1 MNVLQICHKPPVPSK
16 DGGCLAMNAI
26 TQGLLS
32 ENVSIK
38 VLTISTPKHA
48 FNIELLDKQYIK
60 NTRIESVFKNTDLH
74 PKDALISLLKGQSY
88 NVSRFYDEHFE
99 TLVTSTIK
107 KEHFDIVHLESIFV
121 LPYLDS
127 IRECF
132 AGKIVVRT
140 HNVEHRIWK
149 NLSITERNPIK
160 KKYLKILAQ
169 QLEKYESVRLSEVDG
184 IVSISDSDTNVFIE
198 MGCND
203 SIKTIP
209 FGINLGPLQ
218 KVNNK
223 GLFFLGSLDWQPNID
238 GINWLSKM
246 VSSSLV
252 SKVIVAGRN
261 PSKEISLSD
270 NLIMKGEVDDA
281 EQFMKERGVML
292 VPLFSGSGI
301 RIKILEAMAWGVP
314 VIATSKAVE
323 GLGVESGRHV
333 LITDDPAQ
341 FADFANQ
348 LLKDKNR
355 AEQLVQN
362 AYEFVQENYSN
373 NRLTKHLIAFYNQLL
388 NE

>member
-1 MNVLQICHKPPVPSK
+1 
-16 DGGCLAMNAI
+16 
-26 TQGLLS
+26 
-32 ENVSIK
+32 
-38 VLTISTPKHA
+38 
-48 FNIELLDKQYIK
+48 
-60 NTRIESVFKNTDLH
+60 
-74 PKDALISLLKGQSY
+74 
-88 NVSRFYDEHFE
+88 
-99 TLVTSTIK
+99 
-107 KEHFDIVHLESIFV
+107 
-121 LPYLDS
+121 
-127 IRECF
+127 
-132 AGKIVVRT
+132 
-140 HNVEHRIWK
+140 
-149 NLSITERNPIK
+149 
-160 KKYLKILAQ
+160 
-169 QLEKYESVRLSEVDG
+169 
-184 IVSISDSDTNVFIE
+184 
-198 MGCND
+198 
-203 SIKTIP
+203 
-209 FGINLGPLQ
+209 
-218 KVNNK
+218 
-223 GLFFLGSLDWQPNID
+223 
-238 GINWLSKM
+238 M

-362 AYEFVQENYSN
+362 AYGFVQENYSN
-373 NRLTKHLIAFYNQLL
+373 NRLTKNLIAFYNQLL